1 VEPADLIWMN
11 GELIPWEDAKVH
23 VLTHG
28 LHYGTG
34 VFEGVRC
41 YKTPRGPAIFRHQD
55 HIDRLFNS
63 AELYYMPIPYTR
75 EELRAATHE
84 LIGRNGLDACYIR
97 PIVFRGYGTMGLFP
111 LEARVDV
118 AIAAWPWGAYL
129 GEESLLSGIRA
140 KVSSWRQFSAQSMIP
155 HSKASGQYLNSVL
168 AKIESQKAGYEEAIL
183 LDERG
188 EVSEGTGENV
198 FIVRDGELATP
209 SETAHILGGI
219 NRASVMEI
227 ARDMGYPVVER
238 AIARAELYLADE
250 VFLTGTAAELVP
262 VREIDDHLIGEGHPG
277 AITRAI
283 QEPFTNAL
291 HGRNERYAHW
301 NDVVE
306 VPARVT

>member
-1 VEPADLIWMN
+1 MEPADLIWMN

-55 HIDRLFNS
+55 HIERLFNS
-63 AELYYMPIPYTR
+63 AELYYMPLPYTR
-75 EELRAATHE
+75 DELRAATHE
-84 LIGRNGLDACYIR
+84 LIGRNGLEACYIR
-97 PIVFRGYGTMGLFP
+97 PIAFRGYGTMGLFP

-129 GEESLLSGIRA
+129 GEESLLNGIRA

-168 AKIESQKAGYEEAIL
+168 AKIESHKAGYEEAIL

-227 ARDMGYPVVER
+227 ARDMGYTVVER

-277 AITRAI
+277 PITRAI

-291 HGRNERYAHW
+291 HGRHERYAHW

>member
-55 HIDRLFNS
+55 HIERLFNS
-63 AELYYMPIPYTR
+63 AELYYMPIPYAR

-84 LIGRNGLDACYIR
+84 LIGRNGLEACYIR

-129 GEESLLSGIRA
+129 GEQSLLNGIRA

-227 ARDMGYPVVER
+227 ARDMGYTVVER

-262 VREIDDHLIGEGHPG
+262 VREVDDHMIGEGRPG
-277 AITRAI
+277 PITRAI

-306 VPARVT
+306 VPARVS

>member
-1 VEPADLIWMN
+1 
-11 GELIPWEDAKVH
+11 
-23 VLTHG
+23 
-28 LHYGTG
+28 
-34 VFEGVRC
+34 
-41 YKTPRGPAIFRHQD
+41 
-55 HIDRLFNS
+55 
-63 AELYYMPIPYTR
+63 
-75 EELRAATHE
+75 
-84 LIGRNGLDACYIR
+84 
-97 PIVFRGYGTMGLFP
+97 MGLFP

-129 GEESLLSGIRA
+129 GEESLLNGIRA

-168 AKIESQKAGYEEAIL
+168 AKIESHKAGYEEAIL

-198 FIVRDGELATP
+198 FIVRDGKLATP
-209 SETAHILGGI
+209 PETAHILGGI

-227 ARDMGYPVVER
+227 ARDMGYTVVER

-262 VREIDDHLIGEGHPG
+262 VREVDDHMIGEGRPG
-277 AITRAI
+277 PITRAI

-306 VPARVT
+306 VPARVS

>member
-1 VEPADLIWMN
+1 MEPADLIWMN

-55 HIDRLFNS
+55 HIERLFNS
-63 AELYYMPIPYTR
+63 AELYYMPLPYTR

-84 LIGRNGLDACYIR
+84 LIGRNGLEACYIR
-97 PIVFRGYGTMGLFP
+97 PIAFRGYGTMGLFP

-129 GEESLLSGIRA
+129 GEESLLNGIRA

-168 AKIESQKAGYEEAIL
+168 AKIESHKAGYEEAIL

-209 SETAHILGGI
+209 SETAQILGGI

-227 ARDMGYPVVER
+227 ASDMGYTVVER

-277 AITRAI
+277 PITRAI

-306 VPARVT
+306 VPARVS

>member
-1 VEPADLIWMN
+1 MEPADLIWMN

-55 HIDRLFNS
+55 HIERLFNS
-63 AELYYMPIPYTR
+63 AELYYMPLPYTR
-75 EELRAATHE
+75 DELRAATHE
-84 LIGRNGLDACYIR
+84 LIGRNGLEACYIR
-97 PIVFRGYGTMGLFP
+97 PIAFRGYGTMGLFP

-129 GEESLLSGIRA
+129 GEESLLNGIRA

-168 AKIESQKAGYEEAIL
+168 AKIESHKAGYEEAIL

-227 ARDMGYPVVER
+227 ASDMGYTVVER

-277 AITRAI
+277 PITRAI

-306 VPARVT
+306 VPARVS

>member
-55 HIDRLFNS
+55 HIERLFNS
-63 AELYYMPIPYTR
+63 AELYYMPLPYTR

-84 LIGRNGLDACYIR
+84 LIGRNGLEACYIR
-97 PIVFRGYGTMGLFP
+97 PIAFRGYGTMGLFP

-129 GEESLLSGIRA
+129 GEESLLNGIRA

-168 AKIESQKAGYEEAIL
+168 AKIESHKAGYEEAIL

-227 ARDMGYPVVER
+227 ARDMGYTVVER

-277 AITRAI
+277 PITRAI

>member
-55 HIDRLFNS
+55 HIERLFNS

-75 EELRAATHE
+75 EDLRAATHE
-84 LIGRNGLDACYIR
+84 LIGRNGLEACYIR

-111 LEARVDV
+111 LDASVDV

-129 GEESLLSGIRA
+129 GEESLLNGIRA

-168 AKIESQKAGYEEAIL
+168 AKIESHKAGYEEAIL

-209 SETAHILGGI
+209 CETAHILGGI

-227 ARDMGYPVVER
+227 GRDMGYTVVER
-238 AIARAELYLADE
+238 GIARAELYLADE

-262 VREIDDHLIGEGHPG
+262 VREIDDHLIGEGRPG
-277 AITRAI
+277 PITRAI
-283 QEPFTNAL
+283 QEPFTDAL

>member
-1 VEPADLIWMN
+1 MN
-11 GELIPWEDAKVH
+11 GDFVPWDEAKVH

-55 HIDRLFNS
+55 HIERLFNS
-63 AELYYMPIPYTR
+63 AELYYMPLPYTL
-75 EELRAATHE
+75 E
-84 LIGRNGLDACYIR
+84 ACYIR
-97 PIVFRGYGTMGLFP
+97 PIAFRGYGTMGLFP

-129 GEESLLSGIRA
+129 GEESLLNGIRA

-168 AKIESQKAGYEEAIL
+168 AKIESHKAGYEEAIL

-198 FIVRDGELATP
+198 FI
-209 SETAHILGGI
+209 
-219 NRASVMEI
+219 
-227 ARDMGYPVVER
+227 
-238 AIARAELYLADE
+238 
-250 VFLTGTAAELVP
+250 
-262 VREIDDHLIGEGHPG
+262 
-277 AITRAI
+277 
-283 QEPFTNAL
+283 
-291 HGRNERYAHW
+291 
-301 NDVVE
+301 
-306 VPARVT
+306 

>member
-1 VEPADLIWMN
+1 MEPADLIWMN

-55 HIDRLFNS
+55 HIERLFNS
-63 AELYYMPIPYTR
+63 AELYYMPLPYTR

-84 LIGRNGLDACYIR
+84 LIGRNGLEACYIR
-97 PIVFRGYGTMGLFP
+97 PIAFRGYGTMGLFP

-129 GEESLLSGIRA
+129 GEESLLNGIRA

-168 AKIESQKAGYEEAIL
+168 AKIESHKAGYEEAIL

-198 FIVRDGELATP
+198 FIVREGELATP
-209 SETAHILGGI
+209 SETAQILGGI

-227 ARDMGYPVVER
+227 ASDMGYTVVER

-277 AITRAI
+277 PITRAI

-306 VPARVT
+306 VPARVS

>member
-41 YKTPRGPAIFRHQD
+41 YKTPRGAAIFRHQD
-55 HIDRLFNS
+55 HIERLFNS

-84 LIGRNGLDACYIR
+84 LIGRNGLEACYIR

-111 LEARVDV
+111 LDASVDV

-129 GEESLLSGIRA
+129 GEESLLNGIRA

-168 AKIESQKAGYEEAIL
+168 AKIESHKAGYEEAIL

-209 SETAHILGGI
+209 CETAHILGGI

-227 ARDMGYPVVER
+227 GRDMGYTVVER
-238 AIARAELYLADE
+238 GIARAELYLADE

-262 VREIDDHLIGEGHPG
+262 VREIDDHLIGEGRPG
-277 AITRAI
+277 PITRAI
-283 QEPFTNAL
+283 QEPFTDAL
-291 HGRNERYAHW
+291 HGRTERYAHW

>member
-55 HIDRLFNS
+55 HIERLFNS
-63 AELYYMPIPYTR
+63 AELYYMPLPYTR

-84 LIGRNGLDACYIR
+84 LIGRNGLEACYIR
-97 PIVFRGYGTMGLFP
+97 PIAFRGYGTMGLFP

-129 GEESLLSGIRA
+129 GEESLLNGIRA

-168 AKIESQKAGYEEAIL
+168 AKIESHKAGYEEAIL

-209 SETAHILGGI
+209 SETAQILGGI

-227 ARDMGYPVVER
+227 ASDMGYTVVER

-277 AITRAI
+277 PITRAI

-306 VPARVT
+306 VPARVS